1 MIQIR
6 RGCAETGVNDL
17 RRRSMRRFIA
27 IATAIIAL
35 AVPAQALATPVTGT
49 VVRTDTLGFR
59 GSIWFNSA
67 THTLGPNG
75 EVIAHFNHA
84 QRLALVPY

>member
-1 MIQIR
+1 
-6 RGCAETGVNDL
+6 
-17 RRRSMRRFIA
+17 MRKLI
-27 IATAIIAL
+27 IIAAAVGAL
-35 AVPAQALATPVTGT
+35 AAPAQALATPVTGT

-59 GSIWFNSA
+59 GNIYFNSA